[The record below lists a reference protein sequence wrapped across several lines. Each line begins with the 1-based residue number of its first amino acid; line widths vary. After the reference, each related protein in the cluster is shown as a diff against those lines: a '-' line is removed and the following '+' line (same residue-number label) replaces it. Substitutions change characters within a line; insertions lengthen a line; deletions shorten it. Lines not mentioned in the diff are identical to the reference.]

1 MQWWENF
8 WWKVKTNKSKGATSM
23 TKEEKEGKHELS
35 SGSTKIKLGVSL
47 PKVVVK
53 KFTGDSTFWQ
63 QFWDTFEATVHENE
77 ILSEIEESSYLKG
90 FLGGAAERCIDGIP
104 LTKYNYSVATS
115 LLHERYGNKQLIIAT
130 HMSKL
135 LKLEKVKNGR
145 SSKEVRDFFD
155 KIEGHVR
162 SLVSMGVHAEH
173 YGPLLIPIVLDRLP
187 DNIKLQISRTL
198 GDANWL

>member
-1 MQWWENF
+1 M
-8 WWKVKTNKSKGATSM
+8 
-23 TKEEKEGKHELS
+23 
-35 SGSTKIKLGVSL
+35 
-47 PKVVVK
+47 
-53 KFTGDSTFWQ
+53 
-63 QFWDTFEATVHENE
+63 ATV
-77 ILSEIEESSYLKG
+77 
-90 FLGGAAERCIDGIP
+90 
-104 LTKYNYSVATS
+104 

-162 SLVSMGVHAEH
+162 SLVSVGVHAEH

-187 DNIKLQISRTL
+187 DDIKLQISRTL
-198 GDANWL
+198 GDGNWHIEEFMKILKQEIMARESCDYMRSQSGGMGSNFQGEGHETKHFTTESLLNSARVLICAFCKQNHFHDQCKVVTDNNERKNSQKGKAVF